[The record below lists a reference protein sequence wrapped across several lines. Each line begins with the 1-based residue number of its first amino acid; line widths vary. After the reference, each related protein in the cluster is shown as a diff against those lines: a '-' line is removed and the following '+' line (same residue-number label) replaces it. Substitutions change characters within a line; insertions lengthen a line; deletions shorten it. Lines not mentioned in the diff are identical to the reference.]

1 MERRANHR
9 FDVFYKVLGSFSTH
23 ENLYVKNMSMNGLNV
38 LSSFKPV
45 VGSSYL
51 IHLNGGSNRNQSF
64 KIQVVRAEVHSFNST
79 ELKVLPQR
87 IVFSSGAIF
96 LDMTDDRRNFL
107 ISLLEIHF
115 NDLLNDTVH

>member
-1 MERRANHR
+1 MERRGNHR
-9 FDVFYKVLGSFSTH
+9 FDVFHEVFGSFSAH
-23 ENLYVKNMSMNGLNV
+23 EAIYVKNMSMNGLNV

-45 VGSSYL
+45 VGNSYL
-51 IHLNGGSNRNQSF
+51 IHLNSSSNRKQSF
-64 KIQVVRAEVHSFNST
+64 KIQVVRAEVQSFNSA

-107 ISLLEIHF
+107 ISLLESHF
-115 NDLLNDTVH
+115 KDLWNATVH

>member
-9 FDVFYKVLGSFSTH
+9 FNVFHKVLGSFSAH

-38 LSSFKPV
+38 LSGFKPV

-51 IHLNGGSNRNQSF
+51 IHLNGSSTRKQSF
-64 KIQVVRAEVHSFNST
+64 KIQVVRAEVHSFNSA

-87 IVFSSGAIF
+87 IVFSSGAVF
-96 LDMTDDRRNFL
+96 LDITDDRRNFL
-107 ISLLEIHF
+107 ISLLESHF
-115 NDLLNDTVH
+115 KDLLNATVH

>member
-9 FDVFYKVLGSFSTH
+9 FDVFHEVLGSFSDH

-38 LSSFKPV
+38 LSSFKPI

-51 IHLNGGSNRNQSF
+51 IHLNSSSNRKQSF
-64 KIQVVRAEVHSFNST
+64 KIQVVRAEVYNFNSA

-87 IVFSSGAIF
+87 IVFSSGAVF
-96 LDMTDDRRNFL
+96 LDLTDDRRNFL
-107 ISLLEIHF
+107 ISLLESHF
-115 NDLLNDTVH
+115 KDLLNATVH